1 MGRHEQLNKPI
12 LYKLAEP
19 MQYKLAEPMQAGLGD
34 LFDYGPVWIQGLE
47 LVWASL
53 CQTSLKVAKQE
64 A

>member
-34 LFDYGPVWIQGLE
+34 LFDYVNRGFRKNTSVFSYTISPKIIVVLE
-47 LVWASL
+47 N
-53 CQTSLKVAKQE
+53 Q
-64 A
+64 